1 MHRLPILAAA
11 SLATIVTL
19 TACSPAQP
27 GDTGKTPD
35 TAPVA
40 TTPAPDPS
48 EAMAESEFGAS
59 ATSSRGN
66 LVKEIGQLAGTS
78 TLDSDVVTSRFAVT
92 DIVVDPECTSGF
104 ADTPENG
111 HYLGVHLNVETTPEL
126 ADDDFPWISFT
137 QYDWQ
142 AYDADGKRL
151 NDPVATP
158 GPASTLVRCCRRRSG
173 LGRAC
178 RAGSCWTSLR
188 PRASWSSLWEAAP
201 PAGSGPTETA
211 LPPGKNEMPAV
222 HGGRPA

>member
-1 MHRLPILAAA
+1 MHRLPLLAAA
-11 SLATIVTL
+11 SLATIVAL

-27 GDTGKTPD
+27 ADTGKTPG

-40 TTPAPDPS
+40 TTPAPEPS
-48 EAMAESEFGAS
+48 EAVAESEFGAS

-78 TLDSDVVTSRFAVT
+78 ALDSDVVTSRFAVT

-111 HYLGVHLNVETTPEL
+111 YYLGVHLNVETTPEL
-126 ADDDFPWISFT
+126 ADDDVPWISFT

-151 NDPVATP
+151 NDPVGNAWSCLDSGEMLPSQIGP
-158 GPASTLVRCCRRRSG
+158 GQSVSG
-173 LGRAC
+173 WIVLDV
-178 RAGSCWTSLR
+178 
-188 PRASWSSLWEAAP
+188 AAP
-201 PAGSGPTETA
+201 DGIVVLAMGGSPTGWEWSY
-211 LPPGKNEMPAV
+211 
-222 HGGRPA
+222 